1 MHFLC
6 IFYSLKECLFFLG
19 VLAQFVPKGGFATVE
34 YGGHVVCGHRQAPPP
49 NDVLHRDENRQSLV
63 ALKYLDCRVEA
74 VLSRLKNADTV
85 DGWLPNHRDLDLK
98 NTPAQME
105 WP

>member
-1 MHFLC
+1 MHFPC
-6 IFYSLKECLFFLG
+6 IFYSLKERLFFLG

-34 YGGHVVCGHRQAPPP
+34 YGGHVVYGHKQAQPP

-63 ALKYLDCRVEA
+63 ALNYLACRVEA

-98 NTPAQME
+98 NMPAQME
-105 WP
+105 WL

>member
-1 MHFLC
+1 MQKNYFCAFSMHFLQ
-6 IFYSLKECLFFLG
+6 LKRTPIFLG

-63 ALKYLDCRVEA
+63 ALKYLD
-74 VLSRLKNADTV
+74 
-85 DGWLPNHRDLDLK
+85 
-98 NTPAQME
+98 
-105 WP
+105 

>member
-1 MHFLC
+1 MHFLG
-6 IFYSLKECLFFLG
+6 IFYSLKERLFFLG
-19 VLAQFVPKGGFATVE
+19 VLAQFLPKGGFATVE

-63 ALKYLDCRVEA
+63 ALKYLDYRVEA
-74 VLSRLKNADTV
+74 VLSHSKNVDTI

-98 NTPAQME
+98 NTLAQME
-105 WP
+105 WL